1 MTYKEHNIKEIK
13 KHLRKLLKV
22 DYEKL
27 NELDL
32 ITIEHILYYHLIQDL
47 TKCCKQDFEEKKKCC
62 KKED

>member
-27 NELDL
+27 SDLELMQ
-32 ITIEHILYYHLIQDL
+32 IEHILYYHLIQDL
-47 TKCCKQDFEEKKKCC
+47 VECC
-62 KKED
+62 KKCDKTSETM